1 MLEIS
6 TTCITPHVVL
16 EKSGHVQKFSDL
28 MVKDLKTNAGYR
40 ADKLINEWIETK
52 LEKGKLK
59 EQEVQ
64 EFKSILVHIDSI
76 SRE

>member
-1 MLEIS
+1 
-6 TTCITPHVVL
+6 
-16 EKSGHVQKFSDL
+16 
-28 MVKDLKTNAGYR
+28 MVKDMKTNAGYR